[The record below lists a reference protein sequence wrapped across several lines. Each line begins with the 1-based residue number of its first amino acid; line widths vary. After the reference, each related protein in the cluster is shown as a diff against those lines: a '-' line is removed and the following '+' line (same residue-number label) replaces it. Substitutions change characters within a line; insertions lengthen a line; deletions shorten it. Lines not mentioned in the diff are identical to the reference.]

1 MKRKDF
7 EDVVK
12 ASGYVMDSSIKK
24 TTTYLITN
32 DKDSGS
38 SKNKKAQSLGIP
50 VITEQEFLDL
60 ISEKHKYADVDKS
73 ARKIGKSLED
83 IVGVKYYVVDHLMKL
98 ISLDLIHSV
107 ASKALDSET
116 RIDTFTLNI
125 PYMFDITFEKCG
137 DSFTVKDVMFGK
149 EFETALKNAI
159 SSGESLLVE
168 TVKKSFIDSIN
179 EKYCGV
185 F

>member
-1 MKRKDF
+1 
-7 EDVVK
+7 
-12 ASGYVMDSSIKK
+12 
-24 TTTYLITN
+24 
-32 DKDSGS
+32 
-38 SKNKKAQSLGIP
+38 
-50 VITEQEFLDL
+50 
-60 ISEKHKYADVDKS
+60 
-73 ARKIGKSLED
+73 
-83 IVGVKYYVVDHLMKL
+83 
-98 ISLDLIHSV
+98 
-107 ASKALDSET
+107 
-116 RIDTFTLNI
+116 
-125 PYMFDITFEKCG
+125 MFDITFEKCG